1 MIATVF
7 KSAAVI
13 IAAPTYEYRLFPP
26 IATAME
32 EIGRKKISGK
42 TAFRFGSYG
51 WSGGAEN
58 ELKGILE
65 RNKMNWEFIES
76 VEFQGSP
83 KAEDL
88 QKIEEGVLDTIK
100 RMEGKIVE

>member
-1 MIATVF
+1 MTKKAVDYIKDILDKQGVKVNILQMPQESHSEMIATVF

-65 RNKMNWEFIES
+65 RNKM
-76 VEFQGSP
+76 
-83 KAEDL
+83 
-88 QKIEEGVLDTIK
+88 
-100 RMEGKIVE
+100 